1 MIGYLRYRSVLYW
14 MNVVKNRESFC
25 MNPAFFA
32 TAETVISRDEAI
44 AAIRNAVPDGTLLWL
59 QTHDDSHEKRLD
71 FTSRMQD
78 VLCTI
83 WNHAPSR
90 EALRDVLL
98 TSARKWL
105 TLAESEGVEVAPSH
119 PLDAR
124 GGNHAMHSV
133 WVVDS
138 ARSQHGRRGNG
149 NVRPPG
155 IAAPF
160 TMIRWG

>member
-32 TAETVISRDEAI
+32 TAETVISRDKAI

-90 EALRDVLL
+90 ETLRGVLL
-98 TSARKWL
+98 TAARKWL
-105 TLAESEGVEVAPSH
+105 TLAESEGVEAAPSQ
-119 PLDAR
+119 PQDAR
-124 GGNHAMHSV
+124 SEIMQCLESGSLIPPV
-133 WVVDS
+133 
-138 ARSQHGRRGNG
+138 
-149 NVRPPG
+149 PG
-155 IAAPF
+155 IGGEEMEMFVRQAMPHRQEVA
-160 TMIRWG
+160 T

>member
-1 MIGYLRYRSVLYW
+1 
-14 MNVVKNRESFC
+14 

-90 EALRDVLL
+90 EALRGVLL
-98 TSARKWL
+98 TAVRKWL
-105 TLAESEGVEVAPSH
+105 TLAEAKAS
-119 PLDAR
+119 R
-124 GGNHAMHSV
+124 
-133 WVVDS
+133 
-138 ARSQHGRRGNG
+138 QHHH
-149 NVRPPG
+149 
-155 IAAPF
+155 
-160 TMIRWG
+160 IRWMQGGESCNALSQGC